1 MGFFIGTDVGG
12 TFTDMWV
19 AEPGRPASVIKS
31 PTTPDV
37 MGGVLQCAKLA
48 ADAANLTFEQFCSR
62 IERFGHG
69 TTVGLNALLTG
80 ASARTAVITTT
91 GFGDTLQIGRMRRQT
106 AGLSEMEVCD
116 WLLHERYDPLTSRN
130 LVLEVDERINANGQI
145 VKPLDEAG
153 ARGLIATL
161 RQRDHAIEAIAICT
175 LWACNNP
182 THELALKRLVEQELP
197 GVFITLSHEI
207 SPVVGEYARMCT
219 TVANAV
225 LGPIA
230 GRYLSKLEGT
240 LRDAGMKVP
249 ILMMTSAGGVLP
261 TQALNERPAIA
272 IFSGPAGGVM
282 GSIATGKQIGHTNI
296 LAVDIGGTSFDV
308 GVIANGKPMMR
319 SSISLA
325 GADISV
331 PSIDVSS
338 LGAGGG
344 SIATVQFGDLTVGP
358 ESAGSMPGPACY
370 GRGGERPTSTDADLV
385 LGVLDPNYFI
395 GGRMRLDLAKARAA
409 IDQHVARPLGL
420 DIPSAAWGIRE
431 VLDNKMADLLRRVTI
446 ERGYDPRDFVML
458 ANGGAGPSHAWVL
471 ARELGLN
478 GFIVPAAATVQ
489 SAFGTANSDL
499 GVTVT
504 RPMYIRVTG
513 AALPPPNELVQLTET
528 IRASLDE
535 CAQALTSSTADSLSF
550 ETALAIRYRGQTHH
564 LDIPV
569 PVISPDQS
577 FDLAMYRTAIERFEA
592 HYDSLFGKGA
602 GSAAAGFEILSVRV
616 MGKGALPTPALTNSQ
631 HTLKAVGTRSV
642 IFDDPQSPVQTAIY
656 RTNLP
661 PADIPI
667 MGPCIVEYP
676 GQSVVVPP
684 GAMAKADIYG
694 NLEVRFQQ

>member
-19 AEPGRPASVIKS
+19 AEPGKPASVIKS

-37 MGGVLQCAKLA
+37 MGGVLECARLA
-48 ADAANLTFEQFCSR
+48 AEAAGLSFEQFCSR

-80 ASARTAVITTT
+80 ASARTAVITTS

-106 AGLSEMEVCD
+106 AGLSETEVCN
-116 WLLHERYDPLTSRN
+116 WLLHERYAPLVARN
-130 LVLEVDERINANGQI
+130 LVIEVQERINANGNVI
-145 VKPLDEAG
+145 KPLDE
-153 ARGLIATL
+153 
-161 RQRDHAIEAIAICT
+161 DHARRQIAALRDRAQPIEAVAVCT
-175 LWACNNP
+175 LWSCSNP
-182 THELALKRLVEQELP
+182 DHEIALRRILEQELP
-197 GVFITLSHEI
+197 NTFVTLSHQI

-240 LRDAGMKVP
+240 LQAAGMKVP

-261 TQALNERPAIA
+261 AHALNDRPAVA

-282 GSIATGKQIGHTNI
+282 GSIATGKQRGHDNI

-308 GVIANGKPMMR
+308 GVIASGKPMMR

-344 SIATVQFGDLTVGP
+344 SIASVQFGDLTVGP
-358 ESAGSMPGPACY
+358 ESAGSTPGPACY
-370 GRGGERPTSTDADLV
+370 GRGGVRPTSTDADLV
-385 LGVLDPNYFI
+385 LGVLDAKYFI
-395 GGRMRLDLAKARAA
+395 GGRMTLDIDKARAA
-409 IDQHVARPLGL
+409 IEEHVARPLGL
-420 DIPSAAWGIRE
+420 DVISAAWGIRE
-431 VLDNKMADLLRRVTI
+431 VLDHKMADLLRRITI
-446 ERGYDPRDFVML
+446 ERGYDPRDFIML

-471 ARELGLN
+471 ARELGLS

-504 RPMYIRVTG
+504 KPVYVRITG
-513 AALPPPNELVQLTET
+513 ANLPKAQELAQLTDNT
-528 IRASLDE
+528 HAALDE
-535 CAQALTSSTADSLSF
+535 CAQALSSAAASDLSF
-550 ETALAIRYRGQTHH
+550 ETTLAIRYRGQTHH
-564 LDIPV
+564 LDIAV
-569 PVISPDQS
+569 PITSKS
-577 FDLAMYRTAIERFEA
+577 RHFDKAAYQKAIDHFEV
-592 HYDSLFGKGA
+592 HYNSLFGEGA

-616 MGKGALPTPALTNSQ
+616 IGKGALPVPSFVSNQNTITAI
-631 HTLKAVGTRSV
+631 GTRDV
-642 IFDDPQSPVQTAIY
+642 VFDDPKSPVRTTIY
-656 RTNLP
+656 RSVLP
-661 PADIPI
+661 PANTPLQ
-667 MGPCIVEYP
+667 GPCIVEYP
-676 GQSVVVPP
+676 GQSAVVPP
-684 GAMAKADIYG
+684 GATAEADIHG